1 MSDYDN
7 PYAPASGG
15 QMSGTV
21 TFGDQAKP
29 AQAAAPSQAPSPA
42 AAPGLGGGV
51 VAGELISDTTTTGFT
66 ADVIQASQDVTVLVD
81 FWAPWCGPCKQLTP
95 IIEKVVR
102 ESNGRVKLVKLNID
116 DHPAIPGQ
124 MGIQSIPAV
133 VAFAGGKPVDGFMGA
148 LPESQ
153 IREFISKLMG
163 GTDQGQQLKQALEE
177 AGKLLQ
183 SGDIA
188 QAAQYYGA
196 VVEADPENIEAIAGL
211 ARCYLANGDSEW
223 AAQILDMAGPE
234 KQSDPAIK
242 GVRTAIDLMADA
254 PQDDELDAL
263 IDKVTNDRSN
273 HALRFELA
281 EALMARG
288 RNREAADH
296 LLRILA
302 DDLAWE
308 EGKAKAKLLE
318 LFEAAGPKDPA
329 TIEGRRRLS
338 SLMFA

>member
-1 MSDYDN
+1 MSDITLGAAGAAGNNIKD
-7 PYAPASGG
+7 
-15 QMSGTV
+15 GT
-21 TFGDQAKP
+21 DQ
-29 AQAAAPSQAPSPA
+29 S
-42 AAPGLGGGV
+42 
-51 VAGELISDTTTTGFT
+51 FM
-66 ADVIQASQDVTVLVD
+66 ADVVEASKGAPVLVD
-81 FWAPWCGPCKQLTP
+81 FWAPWCGPCKSLGP
-95 IIEKVVR
+95 VLEKVV
-102 ESNGRVKLVKLNID
+102 NDQKGKVKLVKVNID
-116 DHPAIPGQ
+116 ENPQIAGQ
-124 MGIQSIPAV
+124 LGVRSIPAV
-133 VAFAGGKPVDGFMGA
+133 FAFDKGRPVDAFQGA

-211 ARCYLANGDSEW
+211 ARCYLANGDAER

-234 KQSDPAIK
+234 KQLDPAIK

-254 PQDDELDAL
+254 PQDEELDAL